1 MEYLSSEQLLRY
13 FEKEIHE
20 ASKKKIDELKKEID
34 AIKSAEIAKIDE
46 DLKESISHDL
56 DLQLKD
62 LKTDHSYEM
71 NKLLTEN
78 AKELMIR
85 RQELFQSVFIE
96 VKKKLLSFI
105 HTEDYKKLLS
115 SKIHKINPLFEQDE
129 IIFYVKT
136 DDSSIEEVIKSE
148 YKGKYSIEKSSSIEL
163 GGFLAGCIKKGIEL
177 DETLDTILESKKQ
190 WFYEKSNLFIKK

>member
-105 HTEDYKKLLS
+105 HTDDYKKLLS

-129 IIFYVKT
+129 IIFYVKM
-136 DDSSIEEVIKSE
+136 DDSIIEEVLKHE
-148 YKGKYSIEKSSSIEL
+148 YKGKYSIEKSPSIEL

>member
-20 ASKKKIDELKKEID
+20 ASNKKINELKKEID

-46 DLKESISHDL
+46 DLKESINHDL

-62 LKTDHSYEM
+62 LKTDHRYEM

-136 DDSSIEEVIKSE
+136 DDSIIEEVIKSE